1 MDKLKL
7 ERLYKE
13 KGLLDF
19 KLKTE
24 EDLFYIHGIKV
35 DQIEG
40 YCKLDMAEKRIFDK
54 FIINLLNAYGIEYR
68 SITPIKVYVAVEK
81 TYVIETDAIKEC
93 VIRRIVTNH
102 KTREIESIWTFDR
115 FKDEKGKLSYVEKYM
130 RFEYVKD
137 GVKSW
142 LHVNKNGGWY

>member
-1 MDKLKL
+1 MDRTKL

-13 KGLLDF
+13 RNLNNFMLR
-19 KLKTE
+19 TI
-24 EDLFYIHGIKV
+24 EDLEMIHGIKV

-40 YCKLDMAEKRIFDK
+40 YSKLDITEKRIFEK

-68 SITPIKVYVAVEK
+68 NITPIKVYIAIEK
-81 TYVIETDAIKEC
+81 TYIIETEAIKDC
-93 VIRRIVTNH
+93 VIRKVVINQ
-102 KTREIESIWTFDR
+102 KTKEIESIWNFER
-115 FKDEKGKLSYVEKYM
+115 FKGEKGKLSYAEKYM

-142 LHVNKNGGWY
+142 LHVNKTGGWY